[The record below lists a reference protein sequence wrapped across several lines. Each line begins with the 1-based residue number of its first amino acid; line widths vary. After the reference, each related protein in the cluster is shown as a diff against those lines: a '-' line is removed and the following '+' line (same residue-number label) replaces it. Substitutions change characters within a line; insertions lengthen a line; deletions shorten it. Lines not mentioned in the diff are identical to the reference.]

1 MFIVVLFRLGE
12 WLSGLRWLRF
22 GGVVVV
28 VDMFIVVFVVL
39 FRPGDCE
46 WFAVDEPYW
55 GMVHDICEKREIN
68 YLVGSWWPI
77 LEVGHVERRKLT

>member
-1 MFIVVLFRLGE
+1 MIVF
-12 WLSGLRWLRF
+12 
-22 GGVVVV
+22 
-28 VDMFIVVFVVL
+28 L

-55 GMVHDICEKREIN
+55 GMVHDICEKHGVN

-77 LEVGHVERRKLT
+77 LEVKRFLWSGLPCVRKNAPGQ